1 MTINSHERFLRL
13 SLLIGSPSHTV
24 VKVGLNRWWTS
35 LTLTLHLAQQSV
47 TMSISSFNTLI
58 LAEDE
63 SQHDFIVRS
72 RIHTKYDK
80 YQLTITSQ
88 YRHYTNV
95 TLQCCTGLLVRP
107 EHRETKVKTETR
119 ECKTETETKTL
130 L

>member
-47 TMSISSFNTLI
+47 TMSISSFNTWI
-58 LAEDE
+58 LAKDE

-72 RIHTKYDK
+72 INHTKY
-80 YQLTITSQ
+80 QLSLTITSQ
-88 YRHYTNV
+88 DRHYIL
-95 TLQCCTGLLVRP
+95 TLHYTDVQAC
-107 EHRETKVKTETR
+107 
-119 ECKTETETKTL
+119 
-130 L
+130 